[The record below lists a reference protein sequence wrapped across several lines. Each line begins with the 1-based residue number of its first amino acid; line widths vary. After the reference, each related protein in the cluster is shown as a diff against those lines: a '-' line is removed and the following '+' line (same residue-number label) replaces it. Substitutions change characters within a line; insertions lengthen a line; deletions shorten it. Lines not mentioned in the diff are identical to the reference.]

1 MTKEVLYL
9 YLGTNGSILSPV
21 HLEDTYYTRR
31 IRLVADEG
39 KTLTKDFKTFQ
50 EAVIVAE
57 DEVDLWSEVDGQF

>member
-1 MTKEVLYL
+1 MTKTVWYF
-9 YLGTNGSILSPV
+9 YMGTNGTILSPV

-50 EAVIVAE
+50 EAAMVAE